1 MKRTVLALKPV
12 LAALVLGACSTNP
25 VLPENAWKI
34 APVQKVRHGGSNA
47 AGHFA
52 LGRYREGQG
61 AYEQAIAAYRKAL
74 DADPKYAPAWNA
86 LGTLQ
91 AQLGRFDDGLAA
103 LERAVQLQPSASHL
117 HNNLGYALLLAGRAE
132 PAVGSLRR
140 AVELDAG
147 NQRAWRNLAEASR
160 QIGAVE
166 EAAFADAR
174 AEGRATT
181 AAHAPAGRPA
191 GGERRDALAGI
202 QVASAPAVSAA
213 RPGQVETPPAPVRPE
228 TVKTLPAAVR
238 LEAVMSPTFDGRRKT
253 GTPPVLATHAPASG
267 ETPRVKIVKI
277 AENVFEL
284 RNGRAT
290 RADTVAAAAVIV
302 AATTHPVATPTTATV
317 TPIRSSTPETIGAA
331 PVPLAAE
338 PAPASSIEAASPTV
352 SASPAVAAL
361 PAVSA
366 SPATV
371 ASSVMRRSPT
381 GRDSSATPA
390 SYAGP
395 AAASPASQVVLG
407 SPAAPA
413 SSPAPRSSRPARY
426 EIANGHGGEGLARR
440 LAGLLAAEGFA
451 RPRLT
456 NHVPYNQ
463 PASYVAYRDGYR
475 DQAEAFAARLPFR
488 PQVLPSP
495 SKGLAADVR
504 LLLGR
509 DLTTSSACAVLALCP
524 AVATK
529 PSAPRSIRVDAV

>member
-1 MKRTVLALKPV
+1 MKRTMLALKPV

-61 AYEQAIAAYRKAL
+61 AYDQAIVAYRKAL
-74 DADPKYAPAWNA
+74 DADPQYAPAWNA

-91 AQLGRFDDGLAA
+91 AQLGQFDDGLAA

-160 QIGAVE
+160 QIGAAE

-181 AAHAPAGRPA
+181 ARREVVNQPV
-191 GGERRDALAGI
+191 GGERRDTLAGAHAPSAAA
-202 QVASAPAVSAA
+202 ASAAP
-213 RPGQVETPPAPVRPE
+213 PGKIVTPPAPVQPEAVILRAVDGRQE
-228 TVKTLPAAVR
+228 TV
-238 LEAVMSPTFDGRRKT
+238 
-253 GTPPVLATHAPASG
+253 TPRVLAAPAPGSG
-267 ETPRVKIVKI
+267 ETPRVEIVKI

-302 AATTHPVATPTTATV
+302 TATTHPASAAAAV
-317 TPIRSSTPETIGAA
+317 TPIHSSVPETLGA
-331 PVPLAAE
+331 VPASQDRVPASSAMRASWA
-338 PAPASSIEAASPTV
+338 APASSAAPASAA
-352 SASPAVAAL
+352 SASPA
-361 PAVSA
+361 
-366 SPATV
+366 
-371 ASSVMRRSPT
+371 
-381 GRDSSATPA
+381 
-390 SYAGP
+390 
-395 AAASPASQVVLG
+395 VLG

-413 SSPAPRSSRPARY
+413 SPPAARSSRPARY

-456 NHVPYNQ
+456 NHLPYNQ
-463 PASYVAYRDGYR
+463 LASYVAYRDGYR
-475 DQAEAFAARLPFR
+475 DEAEAFAARLPFR
-488 PQVLPSP
+488 PQVLPGP
-495 SKGLAADVR
+495 SQGLAVDVR

-509 DLTTSSACAVLALCP
+509 DLTTSSACAVLGLCP

-529 PSAPRSIRVDAV
+529 RSAPRSVRLDSV

>member
-1 MKRTVLALKPV
+1 MRTTVLALKPV
-12 LAALVLGACSTNP
+12 LAALMLGAAARIRCS
-25 VLPENAWKI
+25 PENAWKI

-52 LGRYREGQG
+52 LGRYPRRPGRIRTGDHRVPESARRGSEICAGVERGRHAAG
-61 AYEQAIAAYRKAL
+61 A
-74 DADPKYAPAWNA
+74 AWPI
-86 LGTLQ
+86 
-91 AQLGRFDDGLAA
+91 DDGLAA

-160 QIGAVE
+160 QTGAVE

-181 AAHAPAGRPA
+181 AGYDAGRPF
-191 GGERRDALAGI
+191 GGERRDALAGA
-202 QVASAPAVSAA
+202 QAASAPAVSAA
-213 RPGQVETPPAPVRPE
+213 RPGQSVTSAASVRP
-228 TVKTLPAAVR
+228 
-238 LEAVMSPTFDGRRKT
+238 EAVMSPSAPVVQEAAMSPTSDSRQGTKT
-253 GTPPVLATHAPASG
+253 PRLFAASAPASG
-267 ETPRVKIVKI
+267 ETSRVEIVKI

-284 RNGRAT
+284 RNGPAT
-290 RADTVAAAAVIV
+290 RADTAAAAAAIV
-302 AATTHPVATPTTATV
+302 TSTTRPTSTSTSTSTAATV
-317 TPIRSSTPETIGAA
+317 TPIRSSRPETIAAA
-331 PVPLAAE
+331 PAPVAARTTPTSGDAE
-338 PAPASSIEAASPTV
+338 PASSAARASWNAPASSAVPPS
-352 SASPAVAAL
+352 SAVR
-361 PAVSA
+361 
-366 SPATV
+366 
-371 ASSVMRRSPT
+371 ASSV
-381 GRDSSATPA
+381 APA
-390 SYAGP
+390 S
-395 AAASPASQVVLG
+395 S
-407 SPAAPA
+407 AAPA
-413 SSPAPRSSRPARY
+413 SSGAPASSAAPASAAASSPTARSSRPARY

-475 DQAEAFAARLPFR
+475 DEAEAFAARLPFR

-495 SKGLAADVR
+495 SKGLAVDVR

-529 PSAPRSIRVDAV
+529 PSAPRFIRVDAV

>member
-47 AGHFA
+47 AGYFA

-74 DADPKYAPAWNA
+74 DADPQYAPAWNA

-91 AQLGRFDDGLAA
+91 AQLGRFEDGLAA

-174 AEGRATT
+174 AEGPATP
-181 AAHAPAGRPA
+181 AAHDAAGHPA
-191 GGERRDALAGI
+191 GGERRDALAGV

-213 RPGQVETPPAPVRPE
+213 RPGQVETPPAAVRLEAVMSPPP
-228 TVKTLPAAVR
+228 TVR

-253 GTPPVLATHAPASG
+253 GTPSVLANHAPASG
-267 ETPRVKIVKI
+267 ETPRVEIVKI

-290 RADTVAAAAVIV
+290 RADTVAAAAAIV
-302 AATTHPVATPTTATV
+302 AATTHPAATATTATV
-317 TPIRSSTPETIGAA
+317 TPIRSSAPETIGAA
-331 PVPLAAE
+331 PVPLATQ
-338 PAPASSIEAASPTV
+338 PAPAASTV
-352 SASPAVAAL
+352 SASPAVAAS

-366 SPATV
+366 PPAAV
-371 ASSVMRRSPT
+371 ASSVMRRSPA

-390 SYAGP
+390 SYAAQ
-395 AAASPASQVVLG
+395 AAATPASPATLG

-475 DQAEAFAARLPFR
+475 AKAEAFAARLPFR

-495 SKGLAADVR
+495 SSGLAADVR

-509 DLTTSSACAVLALCP
+509 DLTTSSACASLGLCP
-524 AVATK
+524 TVTTK
-529 PSAPRSIRVDAV
+529 PSAPALRSS